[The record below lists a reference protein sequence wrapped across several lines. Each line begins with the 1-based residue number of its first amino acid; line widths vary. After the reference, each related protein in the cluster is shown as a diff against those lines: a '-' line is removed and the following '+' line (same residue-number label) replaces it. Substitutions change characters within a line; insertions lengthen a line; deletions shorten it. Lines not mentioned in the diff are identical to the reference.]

1 MALLTCFNGETTFK
15 SRDFGVFLFLRQFSG
30 TTATSLWS
38 QSHMKPTSWDQADSN
53 GSSPKPLRIRSFD
66 NCGSIWPK
74 IFSRFWSALWQ
85 QDRFK
90 YDLGVVCRLGAPDYG
105 KSTQKSPKNCRLVR
119 KIINT
124 WVFFFPNIWKSR
136 RVSLFCRQLV
146 DQYGA
151 IIDHR
156 QLLVTKKHKKDPA
169 SKHQSWS
176 NGCYYNV
183 FMNVIVSIINCCFCL
198 FHSC

>member
-124 WVFFFPNIWKSR
+124 WVFFSQYLKIPEGKSFLSATCWPVWR
-136 RVSLFCRQLV
+136 H
-146 DQYGA
+146 
-151 IIDHR
+151 HR
-156 QLLVTKKHKKDPA
+156 SQATFGNEKTQKGSSIQAPVLIQRMLL
-169 SKHQSWS
+169 
-176 NGCYYNV
+176 
-183 FMNVIVSIINCCFCL
+183 
-198 FHSC
+198 